1 MLLPLTWSLDIFCL
15 GAFFADGRG
24 GSGLRLL
31 RMIKSTI
38 QNPPR
43 DAGAMKKNSGS
54 GPTEQMRQ
62 RSNGRTDNMYGNI
75 ESGRGGGMSSHDANA
90 NIMVSNPLLSCLDF
104 HHFSLHGLLHRLR
117 ISRAHLRRGH
127 GILTIQIDDFPLP
140 FQEQQNNERISELS
154 DQVARLKGLTIDIGN
169 EVREQNSLLDNM
181 GDGFTNV
188 GDMLTGTL
196 ARMGVMLDRGGA
208 KHMCYLVAFVVFVMV
223 FLYWL
228 VR

>member
-1 MLLPLTWSLDIFCL
+1 MQSN
-15 GAFFADGRG
+15 
-24 GSGLRLL
+24 S
-31 RMIKSTI
+31 
-38 QNPPR
+38 NPT
-43 DAGAMKKNSGS
+43 D
-54 GPTEQMRQ
+54 QMRQ
-62 RSNGRTDNMYGNI
+62 RPSGRNDNMYGNI

-90 NIMVSNPLLSCLDF
+90 NIM
-104 HHFSLHGLLHRLR
+104 
-117 ISRAHLRRGH
+117 
-127 GILTIQIDDFPLP
+127 
-140 FQEQQNNERISELS
+140 EQQNNERISELS

-181 GDGFTNV
+181 GDGFSNV
-188 GDMLTGTL
+188 GDMLTGSL